1 MDRECMDRECMD
13 EELTDEE
20 RTGREVVDD
29 RTGPVLR
36 ALGDPT
42 RRAILDLLRERPR
55 TTGELTEAF
64 PTSRFAVMKHLAV
77 LKEAGLVVVRSR
89 GRERWNHL
97 NVVPLREVYE
107 RWMRPYADRWAS
119 SLLRLKEAAEHERG
133 VAMSDTASAA
143 QAGLAVRT
151 LEVEHELAVAAPRE
165 KVFDALTRMG
175 EWWPHRF
182 REGSSV
188 HLEPSV
194 GGRFWEEWPEGGAL
208 YATVT
213 DVLRPER
220 LRCAGPMGMG
230 GPVNGLF
237 AMELDERPDGTLVRL
252 SHRAFGDID
261 EETQAAYSQ
270 GWVGVFDAL
279 KAHLGLA
286 G

>member
-1 MDRECMDRECMD
+1 MD
-13 EELTDEE
+13 EEGTHA
-20 RTGREVVDD
+20 GVVDD
-29 RTGPVLR
+29 RAGRVLR

-97 NVVPLREVYE
+97 NLVPLREVYE

-133 VAMSDTASAA
+133 VAMSDTAPA
-143 QAGLAVRT
+143 QTGLAVRT
-151 LEVEHELAVAAPRE
+151 MEVEHELTVAAPRE

-188 HLEPSV
+188 HLEPTV
-194 GGRFWEEWPEGGAL
+194 GGRFWEQWAEGGAL

-220 LRCAGPMGMG
+220 LRCAGPMGMA
-230 GPVNGLF
+230 GPVSGRF
-237 AMELDERPDGTLVRL
+237 AMELAELPDGTLVRL

-261 EETQAAYSQ
+261 DETRASYTE
-270 GWVGVFDAL
+270 GWLGVLDAL
-279 KAHLGLA
+279 KAPLGLA

>member
-1 MDRECMDRECMD
+1 MD
-13 EELTDEE
+13 EDG
-20 RTGREVVDD
+20 TGRGAVED
-29 RTGPVLR
+29 RTGTVLR

-97 NVVPLREVYE
+97 NGVPLREVYE

-143 QAGLAVRT
+143 LAVRT

-165 KVFDALTRMG
+165 KVFDALARMG

-182 REGSSV
+182 RDGAVV
-188 HLEPSV
+188 HLEASV

-208 YATVT
+208 YATVV

-230 GPVNGLF
+230 GPVNGVF
-237 AMELDERPDGTLVRL
+237 AMELSERPDGTLVRL

-261 EETQAAYSQ
+261 EETKAAYAE
-270 GWVGVFDAL
+270 GWVEVFDAL
-279 KAHLGLA
+279 KAHLGVA

>member
-1 MDRECMDRECMD
+1 
-13 EELTDEE
+13 
-20 RTGREVVDD
+20 
-29 RTGPVLR
+29 
-36 ALGDPT
+36 
-42 RRAILDLLRERPR
+42 
-55 TTGELTEAF
+55 
-64 PTSRFAVMKHLAV
+64 
-77 LKEAGLVVVRSR
+77 
-89 GRERWNHL
+89 
-97 NVVPLREVYE
+97 
-107 RWMRPYADRWAS
+107 
-119 SLLRLKEAAEHERG
+119 
-133 VAMSDTASAA
+133 MSDTASAA

-230 GPVNGLF
+230 GPVSGLF
-237 AMELDERPDGTLVRL
+237 AMELEERPDGTLVRL

-261 EETQAAYSQ
+261 EETQEAYTQ
-270 GWVGVFDAL
+270 GWVGVSDAHT
-279 KAHLGLA
+279 AHLGRAACAPRRRPPAGGGGPRAGHLPGGYLA
-286 G
+286 TWSG